1 MSKLL
6 WKLFKLYKMYVS
18 FFSRFLF
25 TALSSNWR
33 ETELNALKHLRDASL
48 FFKNYMLNYF
58 CQEMWSVKVNSVLTV
73 DFRNMLATHTLK
85 HWPCLNID
93 SKNYYGSFCYVTW
106 FLTFQISY
114 NYINWI
120 TWVSRPGFSEW
131 ITAKVME
138 LLIFETHSMI
148 YGQKKPPHNERNVSV

>member
-6 WKLFKLYKMYVS
+6 WMLLKLYKMYVS

-25 TALSSNWR
+25 TALSSNCR

-85 HWPCLNID
+85 HLPCLNID
-93 SKNYYGSFCYVTW
+93 SKIYYGSFYYVTW
-106 FLTFQISY
+106 FLIFQISY

-120 TWVSRPGFSEW
+120 TWVSQPGFSEW

-138 LLIFETHSMI
+138 LLMFETHS
-148 YGQKKPPHNERNVSV
+148 